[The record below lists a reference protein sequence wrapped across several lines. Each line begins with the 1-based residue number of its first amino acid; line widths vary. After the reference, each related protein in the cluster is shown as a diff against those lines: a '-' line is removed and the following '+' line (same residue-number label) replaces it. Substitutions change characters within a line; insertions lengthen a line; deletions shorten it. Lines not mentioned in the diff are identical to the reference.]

1 MTRTTERTRPFL
13 TAAIIGSILITI
25 VVISGAAAA
34 VDVDRGTSNQ
44 SNDWST
50 STGSGVVGDGAVIY
64 RGESGITLVDEDGS
78 TPSPQEFERTSGP
91 NEGAQLEIN
100 PVPNDQPVGTYASPT
115 DDFNITVQRPRVTA
129 LAVLNDTGTDVA
141 GGTLQA
147 DQSQAAVAVAYN
159 YDNAEDIAVT
169 VRDENESD
177 VTEAIVEGSATRNG
191 DGRIGID
198 PGNVEEGTYTITV
211 EGVADLTTGNAT
223 RSVTVTIVAPGTPPT
238 AAFEY
243 APDNPSIDESV
254 TFDASGSFDP
264 DSTGLEYRWD
274 FDDDDVVDRTTT
286 NPVTTYTYPD
296 SGSYDVGLVVAD
308 EEGNTDA
315 TTREIRVR
323 PNARCQVFPQQVAPG
338 EDVTLDAST
347 SGGASVV
354 GFDTQPNGTYGQFDE
369 EDFIVTVTYDEVGT
383 YEPEAVAGG
392 ERLLEGVFTEGLI
405 DTDGCGT
412 VRVEGDND
420 PPEARV
426 TGDTETA
433 VVDESTTFDAGA
445 SADPDGRI
453 VEYRWDFNDDGSV
466 DRTTSDPV
474 TSYTYSEPGSYDVR
488 LTVVDEAGDTDT
500 TQLSVQ
506 VDSQSNLPPIWVIAV
521 GGGAGF
527 LLWRNAGKII
537 DRRSPD
543 TDTDGSDGDESDDDG
558 SNRPPIARASYVP
571 LLPKVN
577 RPVLFDG
584 SLSADPDPNDQVV
597 SYRWT
602 IEDSEDGEDRTLWT
616 PRVVHVFGEAGDYE
630 VTLAVTDR
638 HGAAKTWSKSISVE
652 GGSGELA
659 LDDVDPNPPGDDHQ
673 HPEDEYV
680 VFRNVGESTLELA
693 GWTVHDAAEEEG
705 RVRPGEHTFE
715 FGEGTT
721 LEPEERVA
729 LHTGDRPD
737 EGAEVEGPADSR
749 HFFWGKSRAIWNN
762 DEDLIVVRDDD
773 GSPALARR
781 YLRTDSGE
789 YELEGLDMERL
800 ISWFPDVDVSDSVEV
815 QETGFS
821 FDVGVD
827 ALSAVRDFAAGALF
841 LRGPGDFLVRWGI
854 TAIVIVAWLAIAVRT
869 EVSEPIVP
877 LLLVLVSLFMLFVG
891 LVWYAGSWLVSRLRG

>member
-1 MTRTTERTRPFL
+1 MTRTTERTRLFL
-13 TAAIIGSILITI
+13 TAAIIGSMLIAI
-25 VVISGAAAA
+25 VVLGGTAAAA
-34 VDVDRGTSNQ
+34 DIDRGESNQ

-50 STGSGVVGDGAVIY
+50 ATGSGTVGDGAVIY

-91 NEGAQLEIN
+91 DADAPLEIN
-100 PVPNDQPVGTYASPT
+100 PVPSDQPIGTYASST
-115 DDFNITVQRPRVTA
+115 DDFNLTVQRPRVTA
-129 LAVLNDTGTDVA
+129 LEVLNDTGTDVA
-141 GGTLQA
+141 GGTLRA
-147 DQSQAAVAVAYN
+147 DQAQAAVAVAYN

-177 VTEAIVEGSATRNG
+177 VTEEIVDSSATRNG

-198 PGNVEEGTYTITV
+198 PGNVDEGTYTVTV

-223 RSVTVTIVAPGTPPT
+223 RSVSVTIVAPETPPT

-254 TFDASGSFDP
+254 TFNASESFDP
-264 DSTGLEYRWD
+264 DSSGLEYRWD
-274 FDDDDVVDRTTT
+274 FNDDDVTDRTTT
-286 NPVTTYTYPD
+286 DPVTTYTYSD
-296 SGSYDVGLVVAD
+296 AGSYDVELVVAD
-308 EEGNTDA
+308 EEGNSNS

-323 PNARCQVFPQQVAPG
+323 PNARCQLFPQEVVPG
-338 EDVTLDAST
+338 EEVTLDAST

-354 GFDTQPNGTYGQFDE
+354 GFDKQPNGTYDQFDE
-369 EDFIVTVTYDEVGT
+369 DDFVVTVTYDEIGM

-392 ERLLEGVFTEGLI
+392 EQIIDGVFTEGVI

-412 VRVEGDND
+412 VRVEDND
-420 PPEARV
+420 PPVADV
-426 TGDTETA
+426 TVDSETA
-433 VVDESTTFDAGA
+433 VVDESTTFDAGT
-445 SADPDGRI
+445 SVDPDGRI
-453 VEYRWDFNDDGSV
+453 VEYRWDFDDDGTV

-474 TSYTYSEPGSYDVR
+474 TSYTYSEPGRYDVR
-488 LTVVDEAGDTDT
+488 LTVIDEAGETDS

-506 VDSQSNLPPIWVIAV
+506 VDSQSNVPPIWVIAI

-527 LLWRNAGKII
+527 WLWRNAGRII
-537 DRRSPD
+537 DRVTPE
-543 TDTDGSDGDESDDDG
+543 TDSDGPDDDESDEDP

-584 SLSADPDPNDQVV
+584 SLSADPDSNDQVV

-602 IEDSEDGEDRTLWT
+602 VEDRTLWT
-616 PRVVHVFGEAGDYE
+616 PRVIHVFGEAGDYD

-638 HGAAKTWSKSISVE
+638 HGAVKRWSETISVE
-652 GGSGELA
+652 GGAGEIV

-680 VFRNVGESTLELA
+680 VFRNAGESTLELG

-705 RVRPGEHTFE
+705 QVRPGEHTFE

-721 LEPEERVA
+721 LDPGERVT

-737 EGAEVEGPADSR
+737 EGAEVDGPAES
-749 HFFWGKSRAIWNN
+749 HHLFWGKSRAIWNN
-762 DEDLIVVRDDD
+762 DEDLIVVQDDA

-781 YLRTDSGE
+781 YLQTDSGE

-800 ISWFPDVDVSDSVEV
+800 ISWFPDVNVSDSVEV
-815 QETGFS
+815 QETGIS

-827 ALSAVRDFAAGALF
+827 ALSRVHDFVAGALF
-841 LRGPGDFLVRWGI
+841 LRGPGEFLVRWGI
-854 TAIVIVAWLAIAVRT
+854 TTVAIVLLLAITVRT
-869 EVSEPIVP
+869 EISEPIVP
-877 LLLVLVSLFMLFVG
+877 LLMALVSLFMLFVG
-891 LVWYAGSWLVSRLRG
+891 LVWYAGSWLVSRSRG